1 MELSIA
7 SVVEKT
13 TKAKS
18 DEFSTSL
25 AVSAADEKRF
35 SDLLSADLLG
45 GDLNRREPSAPTSAS
60 APASIGDRIL
70 NGLTSLS
77 GDFERSWSSIS
88 SASNGENALSAHEIL
103 KLQMNFMQMFVKYEL
118 VNKAITR
125 SVQNVEQLVKIQ

>member
-7 SVVEKT
+7 SVVAKT
-13 TKAKS
+13 AEAKS
-18 DEFSTSL
+18 DVFSISL
-25 AVSAADEKRF
+25 TASAADEKRF
-35 SDLLSADLLG
+35 SDLLNADLLG
-45 GDLNRREPSAPTSAS
+45 GYLDPRERSVPTSAS

-88 SASNGENALSAHEIL
+88 SASNVENGLSTHEIL
-103 KLQMNFMQMFVKYEL
+103 KLQMNLVQMSVKYEL